1 MKIEITVTATGPSI
15 DVDDEFVNAKTEE
28 QQKLVEDAISMLH
41 GLVLDLE
48 SE

>member
-1 MKIEITVTATGPSI
+1 MKIEITIIETGPSI
-15 DVDDEFVNAKTEE
+15 DVDDEFVNATNEE

-41 GLVLDLE
+41 GLARDLE